1 MLKKWN
7 DLPVFMQND
16 EVWHYYQILRKKKL
30 SLFIKRVMDVLL
42 SSFLIILLFPFT
54 LIIAIIIVIDSK
66 GGVFYRQERVTT
78 YGKVFKIHKFR
89 TMVKDADKIGDLI
102 TSSNDVRITKIGKFL
117 RKFRI
122 DELPQLLDIFV
133 GNMTFVGT
141 RPEVIKYV
149 KKYTPKMNATLLLPA
164 GVTSLASIKYKDESE
179 LLKTASDVESTYLNE
194 ILPKKMEYNLKSIEE
209 FSLLNDIK
217 IMFKTVIEVIK

>member
-42 SSFLIILLFPFT
+42 SSFLIVLLFPFT

-141 RPEVIKYV
+141 RPEVVKYV

-164 GVTSLASIKYKDESE
+164 GVTSCASIKYKDESE